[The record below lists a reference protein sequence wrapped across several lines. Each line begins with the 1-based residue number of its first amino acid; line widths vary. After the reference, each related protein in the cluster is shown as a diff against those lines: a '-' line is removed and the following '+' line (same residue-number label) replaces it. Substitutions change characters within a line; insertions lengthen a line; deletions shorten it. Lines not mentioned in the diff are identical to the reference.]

1 MGAKK
6 MFFRSKEQYDNWIY
20 KRKRRRLF
28 KWKLHRTL
36 EKTTP
41 WIEEF
46 KALVKKPLFLSIL
59 SLLVGLSVLCV
70 HWGKPEN
77 KASPEPVKISVA
89 GKLSLPKPKSDPAQP
104 QGANPGNGSLSYED
118 MLQKAQKTL
127 VFIKSAR
134 GSGSGFLLPHSGII
148 VTNAQIL
155 GRSDQAEV
163 FLASGP
169 VKTATVLKR
178 LPLPL
183 NIALLQVEEIDWE
196 VLSLADSDHCQEGEE
211 VWAIANPEGEKWGAK
226 PVAVRG
232 SIVKCRQSYQGVHYF
247 QIDKVIKPEYIGGP
261 IVNKK
266 GEILGLCQGEL
277 KGLEGAYHGLAINV
291 VKEFLDQ
298 RLIHLEERIK
308 EKEKFSKYV
317 YDDLW
322 IILSHET
329 QLYQKGLSELHAKRG
344 LPAQEAYQLEK
355 KKLRPPLGYSSSK
368 DWIADLTGRVIA
380 GELTKEKA
388 AALIKG
394 HFDS

>member
-1 MGAKK
+1 
-6 MFFRSKEQYDNWIY
+6 MFFRSKEQYDNWIH
-20 KRKRRRLF
+20 KRRRRRLF

-41 WIEEF
+41 WIELF
-46 KALVKKPLFLSIL
+46 KALVRKPLFLSIL
-59 SLLVGLSVLCV
+59 SLLVGLPVLCV
-70 HWGKPEN
+70 HWGKSEN

-104 QGANPGNGSLSYED
+104 PQGANPGNVPFSYED
-118 MLQKAQKTL
+118 MLQKAHKTL
-127 VFIKSAR
+127 VFIKSPR
-134 GSGSGFLLPHSGII
+134 GSGSGFLLPRQGIV
-148 VTNAQIL
+148 VTNGQIL
-155 GRSDQAEV
+155 GTSDQAEV
-163 FLASGP
+163 FLGSGQE
-169 VKTATVLKR
+169 KTATVLKR

-183 NIALLQVEEIDWE
+183 NIAFLQVEEIDWE
-196 VLSLADSDHCQEGEE
+196 VLPLADSDRCQEGEQI
-211 VWAIANPEGEKWGAK
+211 WALGNPDGEKWGAK
-226 PVAVRG
+226 LMVSRG
-232 SIVKCRQSYQGVHYF
+232 SVVKCHQSYQGVHYF

-261 IVNKK
+261 IINKK
-266 GEILGLCQGEL
+266 GEILGLFQGEL
-277 KGLEGAYHGLAINV
+277 KGLEGAHHGLAINV

-308 EKEKFSKYV
+308 DKEKFFKYV

-322 IILSHET
+322 IILSQEC
-329 QLYQKGLSELHAKRG
+329 QLYQKRLLDLHTKG
-344 LPAQEAYQLEK
+344 SLPPQEAQQLEK
-355 KKLRPPLGYSSSK
+355 KKLQPPPGYSSSK

>member
-1 MGAKK
+1 

-70 HWGKPEN
+70 HRGKSEN
-77 KASPEPVKISVA
+77 KASPEPVRISVA

-134 GSGSGFLLPHSGII
+134 GSGSGFLLPHPGIV
-148 VTNAQIL
+148 VTNGQIL
-155 GRSDQAEV
+155 GTSDQAEV
-163 FLASGP
+163 FLASGQE
-169 VKTATVLKR
+169 KTATVLKR

-183 NIALLQVEEIDWE
+183 NIVFLRVEEIDWE
-196 VLSLADSDHCQEGEE
+196 VLPLADSDRCQEGEE
-211 VWAIANPEGEKWGAK
+211 IWAIGNPEGMKWGAK
-226 PVAVRG
+226 LMVARG
-232 SIVKCRQSYQGVHYF
+232 SIANCRQSYQGVQYL
-247 QIDKVIKPEYIGGP
+247 QIDKAISPDIVGGP
-261 IVNKK
+261 IINQR
-266 GEILGLCQGEL
+266 GEILGICQGEL
-277 KGLEGAYHGLAINV
+277 KGLEGAHHGLAINV
-291 VKEFLDQ
+291 VKESLDQ
-298 RLIHLEERIK
+298 KLIHLEERIK
-308 EKEKFSKYV
+308 EKEKFFKYV

-322 IILSHET
+322 IILSHQT
-329 QLYQKGLSELHAKRG
+329 QLYQKSLSELHTKGG

-355 KKLRPPLGYSSSK
+355 KKLHPPPGYSSSK

-394 HFDS
+394 HFES

>member
-1 MGAKK
+1 
-6 MFFRSKEQYDNWIY
+6 MFFRSKKQYEKWFY
-20 KRKRRRLF
+20 RKRRRILF
-28 KWKLHRTL
+28 KRKFHRTL
-36 EKTTP
+36 EQTTL
-41 WIEEF
+41 WIDEF
-46 KALVKKPLFLSIL
+46 KGLVKKPLFLSIL
-59 SLLVGLSVLCV
+59 SLLVGLSVLSI
-70 HWGKPEN
+70 HGGKSEN
-77 KASPEPVKISVA
+77 KAAPEPVKISAA
-89 GKLSLPKPKSDPAQP
+89 GKLSLPKPKPDPASAQP
-104 QGANPGNGSLSYED
+104 QDFQAGNVAPSFD
-118 MLQKAQKTL
+118 DILQKAQKTL
-127 VFIKSAR
+127 VFIRTAQ
-134 GSGSGFLLPHSGII
+134 GNGSGFLLPHSGII

-277 KGLEGAYHGLAINV
+277 KGLEGAHHGLAINV

-329 QLYQKGLSELHAKRG
+329 QLYQKGLSELHTKGG

-355 KKLRPPLGYSSSK
+355 KKLRPPPGYSSSK

>member
-1 MGAKK
+1 

-70 HWGKPEN
+70 HWGKSEN

-134 GSGSGFLLPHSGII
+134 GSGSGFLLPHSGIV
-148 VTNAQIL
+148 VTNGQIL
-155 GRSDQAEV
+155 GTSDQAEV
-163 FLASGP
+163 FLASGQE
-169 VKTATVLKR
+169 KTATVLKR

-183 NIALLQVEEIDWE
+183 NIAFLRVEEIDWE
-196 VLSLADSDHCQEGEE
+196 VLPLADSDRCQEGEE
-211 VWAIANPEGEKWGAK
+211 IWAIGNPEGMKWGAK
-226 PVAVRG
+226 LMVARG
-232 SIVKCRQSYQGVHYF
+232 SIANCHQSYQGVQYL
-247 QIDKVIKPEYIGGP
+247 QIDKAISPDIVGGP
-261 IVNKK
+261 IINQR
-266 GEILGLCQGEL
+266 GEILGICQGEL
-277 KGLEGAYHGLAINV
+277 KGLEGAHHGLAINV
-291 VKEFLDQ
+291 VKESLDQ
-298 RLIHLEERIK
+298 KLIHLEERIK
-308 EKEKFSKYV
+308 EKEKFFKYV

-329 QLYQKGLSELHAKRG
+329 QLYQKRLSELHTKER
-344 LPAQEAYQLEK
+344 LPAQEAYQLEE
-355 KKLRPPLGYSSSK
+355 KKLHPPPGYSSSK

-394 HFDS
+394 HFNS